1 MIDKLQPELFD
12 WLLWRNGSPSDI
24 FKETNWYKNI
34 ADKKATLNSFAVGY
48 CEGEKLQC
56 RPKNNHKAVMFL
68 IEDRL
73 FWFHLTDKEFKE
85 VFRET

>member
-24 FKETNWYKNI
+24 FKETQWYKNI
-34 ADKKATLNSFAVGY
+34 YEKRDLIIKYAIGY
-48 CEGEKLQC
+48 CDGFRLLC
-56 RPKNNHKAVMFL
+56 RPKLNHKAVMFF
-68 IEDRL
+68 IENRL

-85 VFRET
+85 VFYEA